1 MNTLPVAI
9 VDIAAPPGEDPEAIR
24 LRLAS
29 WADQRGIGLSAG
41 QWGIV
46 ETARPSVIA
55 DPTARGPVIYTHWF
69 IDFERVPASRAIRGW
84 RYWGARA
91 SPPEATTCL
100 VLVRGLTAD
109 DEAGEP
115 AEVSAPAR
123 LAPATAAPQLELAH
137 AAPGVFPHARLCA
150 KCEGPVEL
158 YPGRGGRPR
167 TTCESCQPPFWPR
180 KGERWWLDG
189 EPTLVLGSFMTN
201 VEPCAPLYRVIR
213 YRKEGDSKV
222 RTVDGCEWRQR
233 AQREAPTQDEE
244 SAA

>member
-1 MNTLPVAI
+1 MNTLPMAI
-9 VDIAAPPGEDPEAIR
+9 IDIAAPPGEDPEAIR
-24 LRLAS
+24 LRLES
-29 WADQRGIGLSAG
+29 WADHRGLGLSAG

-91 SPPEATTCL
+91 STPEATTCL

-109 DEAGEP
+109 DEAAEP
-115 AEVSAPAR
+115 APALTPAR

-167 TTCESCQPPFWPR
+167 TTCETCQPPFWPR

-189 EPTLVLGSFMTN
+189 EPVIVLGSRMVN
-201 VEPCAPLYRVIR
+201 LQPIAPRFRLIR
-213 YRKEGDSKV
+213 YRGEGDGV
-222 RTVDGCEWRQR
+222 QHTVEGTEWRQR
-233 AQREAPTQDEE
+233 AQREAPSTAQEV
-244 SAA
+244 A